1 MPLRVTNQCEKDVLN
16 SAVAPIVIPDS
27 KSTLVLPKLAS
38 VPGQEFCGRYIQ
50 NVGAND
56 LYYSFGADAAPNNLN
71 GILGKAGSTDAN
83 GLGAGQQLDCS
94 NHGDSVYVYSI
105 GGTTVAVTLLVRN
118 DLIQHT
124 NIIGQIP

>member
-16 SAVAPIVIPDS
+16 SAVAPIVVADS
-27 KSTLVLPKLAS
+27 KSTLVLPKLTN

-56 LYYSFGADAAPNNLN
+56 LYYSFGADASPANFN
-71 GILGKAGSTDAN
+71 GILSKPSAVNVNND
-83 GLGAGQQLDCS
+83 GAGQQLDCS

-105 GGTTVAVTLLVRN
+105 GGTKVAITLLVRQ
-118 DLIQHT
+118 DLVQHT